1 MSRALRCRGPAV
13 ASWAAQPILSL
24 SNYILIHQQEVR
36 PGSGGGELMPKRT
49 YQPKRIPRKREHGF
63 RKRMATRG
71 GRAVLKRRRLRERKR
86 LTVV

>member
-1 MSRALRCRGPAV
+1 
-13 ASWAAQPILSL
+13 
-24 SNYILIHQQEVR
+24 
-36 PGSGGGELMPKRT
+36 MPKRT

-71 GRAVLKRRRLRERKR
+71 GRAVLKRRRLRERKH